1 MLKNKT
7 STTWAAFRNTL
18 GFSEGKFKFSEVKLS
33 QAEFLRFNGLS
44 FDGEDSEGKEVSVKL
59 SVEGVVVACNY
70 CKKPVL
76 DTALAIHIDN
86 CDKVTDVNIRKK
98 ANAVVKAITQKQ
110 LNRKKSEIRSKNAA
124 SGAASVLPSSL
135 ATSPPRPDTTGR
147 SKDDGETGD
156 ANPAPKVKKR
166 KKEAADEKDKDKE
179 KTEKVP
185 KAQKTD
191 GGRKVKGPIDFD
203 RQCGVLLETGLYCT
217 RSITCKIHSMSSK
230 RSVVRSASYDA
241 LLQIY
246 QSKNPARPQKAKAAG
261 NLNDSRFLRAS
272 ALGSR
277 SALGSS
283 AQIQLDSIPEE
294 EETRIIF
301 EAIRCNRP
309 QPIVLHST
317 QVIPTDTPGAL
328 STTASAVGG
337 SLKLWASYRTRMK
350 IGEALR
356 LLVPAVPR

>member
-7 STTWAAFRNTL
+7 STTWAAFRTTL
-18 GFSEGKFKFSEVKLS
+18 GLS
-33 QAEFLRFNGLS
+33 DDGLS
-44 FDGEDSEGKEVSVKL
+44 LEGEDSEGKVVSVPL
-59 SVEGVVVACNY
+59 SVDSVVVACNY

-76 DTALAIHIDN
+76 QTALASHINN
-86 CDKVTDVNIRKK
+86 CDKVTDANIRKK
-98 ANAVVKAITQKQ
+98 ANEIVKAIAQKR
-110 LNRKKSEIRSKNAA
+110 LNRTKSEIRSRNATANAA
-124 SGAASVLPSSL
+124 STFPSSL
-135 ATSPPRPDTTGR
+135 ATSPPRPAATARSNAVGDTM
-147 SKDDGETGD
+147 D
-156 ANPAPKVKKR
+156 ANPVPKVKKR
-166 KKEAADEKDKDKE
+166 KKEISDDKDKDKE
-179 KTEKVP
+179 KTEKAP

-246 QSKNPARPQKAKAAG
+246 QSKNPTRPQKAKANG

-283 AQIQLDSIPEE
+283 SQVQLDSIPEE

-309 QPIVLHST
+309 QPMVSHST
-317 QVIPTDTPGAL
+317 QVIPTGTPATL
-328 STTASAVGG
+328 ATTATAVGG

-356 LLVPAVPR
+356 LQVPALQR